1 MRVGQREDV
10 VTVASMVLDVYGE
23 HADAYL
29 ARRIEAAEAQRD
41 GKLVTS
47 WLLVREAVRE
57 LTRQNAK

>member
-1 MRVGQREDV
+1 VGQREDV
-10 VTVASMVLDVYGE
+10 LTAAYLVLDAHGQ

-29 ARRIEAAEAQRD
+29 ARKIEDAEAQRD

-57 LTRQNAK
+57 MTRQSAD